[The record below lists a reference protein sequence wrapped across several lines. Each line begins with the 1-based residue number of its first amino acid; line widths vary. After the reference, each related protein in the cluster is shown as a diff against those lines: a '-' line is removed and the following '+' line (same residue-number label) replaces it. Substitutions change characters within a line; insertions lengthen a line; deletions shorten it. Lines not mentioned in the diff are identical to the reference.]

1 MGQQQAVISA
11 TQLNQWLQ
19 DGNELAIVDAR
30 EEDTFA
36 TAHLLLASCLA
47 LSRLEQIAPRLL
59 PRRNLRIVVCDA
71 GGGLAQRAADRLCA
85 AGYTDVSVLSGGIE
99 AWRHAGFPIYSGVH
113 VPSKAFAEYVEH
125 EGGTPAVTPADLAV
139 RIAASDDLVILDSRS
154 YEEYHTNSIPGAV
167 SVPGAELVYRFQG
180 LVPSPETLV
189 VVNCGGRTRSI
200 IGAQALISAG
210 VPNRVCTLQNG
221 TMGWHLGGYE
231 VVRGATRKPPAVSP
245 EQRATAR
252 ARAEQLAAVAG
263 VTTIDAA
270 TLRSFRQ
277 QAGEHTLHV
286 LDVRDPD
293 ETGEIPG
300 VVAVAGGQLIQ
311 ETDNWIASRHAR
323 IVLLDDAGVRSRIT
337 AWWLRQMGFPNVYV
351 LDGDPAAAAGET
363 AGAPRSGDF
372 PLAGPEPEPIAPQAL
387 AEQQKT
393 SPPVVIDVGLSK
405 QHRSGH
411 VPGAWH
417 AIRARLAANQAQLP
431 EGATIVVTSE
441 DGVLARFA
449 AAELAALTGRKVG
462 FLQGGTRAWA
472 AAGQPLERDM
482 TRCLDD
488 PDDVWYPPRE
498 RPGDRERWM
507 NEYLAWEI
515 DLVNQ
520 VRADDQF
527 GFHLSLLRVAAGA
540 AARH

>member
-1 MGQQQAVISA
+1 MGQQHSVISA
-11 TQLNQWLQ
+11 TQLDQWLR

-47 LSRLEQIAPRLL
+47 LSRLEQIGPRLL
-59 PRRNLRIVVCDA
+59 PRRNLRIAVCDA
-71 GGGLAQRAADRLCA
+71 GGGLAQRAAERLCA
-85 AGYTDVSVLSGGIE
+85 AGYTEVSVLSGGIE
-99 AWRHAGFPIYSGVH
+99 AWRQAGFPIYSGVH

-125 EGGTPAVTPADLAV
+125 EGSTPAMTPADLAA

-154 YEEYHTNSIPGAV
+154 YEEYHTNSIPGAI
-167 SVPGAELVYRFQG
+167 SVPGAELVYRFQS

-210 VPNRVCTLQNG
+210 VPNRVCSLQNG

-231 VVRGATRKPPAVSP
+231 IVRGATRKPPPVSP

-252 ARAEQLAAVAG
+252 ARAEQLAAAAA

-270 TLRSFRQ
+270 TLRSFRT
-277 QAGEHTLHV
+277 QASEHTLHV

-293 ETGEIPG
+293 ETAEVPG
-300 VVAVAGGQLIQ
+300 VIAVAGGQLIQ

-351 LDGDPAAAAGET
+351 FDGDPAAAAGEA
-363 AGAPRSGDF
+363 AGAPRSGEF
-372 PLAGPEPEPIAPQAL
+372 PLAGPEPEAITPQAL
-387 AEQQKT
+387 AEQLKT
-393 SPPVVIDVGLSK
+393 ASPVIIDVGLSK

-411 VPGAWH
+411 IRGAWH
-417 AIRARLAANQAQLP
+417 AIRARLAANRAQLP
-431 EGATIVVTSE
+431 DGTAIVMTSE

-449 AAELAALTGRKVG
+449 AAELAALIGRNVG
-462 FLQGGTRAWA
+462 FLRGGTRAWG
-472 AAGQPLERDM
+472 AAGRPLEGGMPRSFDE
-482 TRCLDD
+482 

-527 GFHLSLLRVAAGA
+527 GFNLSLLHVASGAPAG
-540 AARH
+540 H